1 MSIVISRILGI
12 IGGVL
17 SIVGLGVFYFFP
29 SYYLVIALLSLWWLA
44 TILIGRK
51 LSIGID
57 NIILHIFISSAFFVL
72 LSILEWLP
80 AEILLIGLCGVV
92 FTILWW
98 WPTIG
103 QRNPVQFMQKPWRRI
118 IMVIWVFGVYAW
130 ITGLNAILLFYPNIP
145 TIIISLAEG
154 LIAAFVTFM
163 ILRLYS
169 PGKKIKE
176 NVLGIGAMALMISE
190 LSMVVSFLPFGY
202 LTSGLL
208 IAWIWYVLQLLMR
221 FHVSP
226 EGVIWRKQI
235 WFLVSN
241 AVLLIMMLYFS
252 QWI

>member
-1 MSIVISRILGI
+1 MSIAISRILGI
-12 IGGVL
+12 AAGVL
-17 SIVGLGVFYFFP
+17 SIIGLGLFYFFP
-29 SYYLVIALLSLWWLA
+29 SYYSVAAILILWWLA
-44 TILIGRK
+44 TILVGRK
-51 LSIGID
+51 LAIGID
-57 NIILHIFISSAFFVL
+57 NIIMHISISSAFFVL

-80 AEILLIGLCGVV
+80 AEILLIAFCGVV

-103 QRNPVQFMQKPWRRI
+103 QKNPVQFMQKPWRRI

-130 ITGLNAILLFYPNIP
+130 FAGLNAILLFFSNIP
-145 TIIISLAEG
+145 TIILSIAEG

-176 NVLGIGAMALMISE
+176 NIFGIAVMALMITE
-190 LSMVVSFLPFGY
+190 LSMVVSFLPLGY
-202 LTSGLL
+202 LTSGLAL
-208 IAWIWYVLQLLMR
+208 AWIWYILQLLMR

-226 EGVIWRKQI
+226 EGIIWRKQA
-235 WFLVSN
+235 WFLAGN
-241 AVLLIMMLYFS
+241 MVLLIAMLYFS